1 MVKSAKIVFDMDDD
15 YLKRHY
21 PFQGCFNFRDIGGYL
36 NQEGKRVRKGLYF
49 RAGRQDRMSDK
60 DLLQLSDLKISTQID
75 LRRPD
80 EVLEQGKG
88 PLEAM
93 GAKYINIAVIPKGGS
108 DQLSRLVGDTGI
120 SGKRY
125 LGYLEFGPTS
135 WLRLFGILA
144 NEDNLP
150 VVLHCT
156 AGKDR
161 TGVSTAFLLSILG
174 VSREVIEADYLLT
187 NLDTERQADFI
198 ESTVGYPE
206 GYDRERMMAV
216 AGVPETAMKDFLDG
230 VESKWGSA
238 VEYLEKIG
246 ITQEQMETIRTN
258 FLE

>member
-1 MVKSAKIVFDMDDD
+1 MIDD
-15 YLKRHY
+15 YLERHY
-21 PFQGCFNFRDIGGYL
+21 PFEGCFNFRDIGGYL
-36 NQEGKRVRKGLYF
+36 TQDGKRVKKGLYF
-49 RAGRQDRMSDK
+49 RAGRQDRMSDQ

-75 LRRPD
+75 LRKPE
-80 EVLEQGKG
+80 EVLDQGKG

-93 GAKYINIAVIPKGGS
+93 GAKYINIAVIPEGGS

-135 WLRLFGILA
+135 WLRLFGILS
-144 NEDNLP
+144 ESDNLP

-174 VSREVIEADYLLT
+174 VSRDVIEADYLLT

-206 GYDRERMMAV
+206 GYDRERMIAI

-230 VESKWGSA
+230 VESKWGTV
-238 VEYLEKIG
+238 VEYLKKIG
-246 ITQEQMETIRTN
+246 ITQEQMDKIRYN

>member
-1 MVKSAKIVFDMDDD
+1 MNDD
-15 YLKRHY
+15 YLERHY
-21 PFQGCFNFRDIGGYL
+21 PFKGCFNFRDIGGYL
-36 NQEGKRVRKGLYF
+36 NQKGKRIKKGIYF

-60 DLLQLSDLKISTQID
+60 DLSQLSDLKITTQID

-93 GAKYINIAVIPKGGS
+93 GANYINIAVIPEGGS
-108 DQLSRLVGDTGI
+108 DKLSRLVGDTRI

-125 LGYLEFGPTS
+125 LGYLEFGPTT

-144 NEDNLP
+144 NKDNLP

-206 GYDRERMMAV
+206 GYDRETMISV
-216 AGVPETAMKDFLDG
+216 AGVPKDAMKVFLDG
-230 VESKWGSA
+230 LESKWGSA
-238 VEYLEKIG
+238 IEYLEKIG
-246 ITQEQMETIRTN
+246 VTQEQMETIRTN

>member
-1 MVKSAKIVFDMDDD
+1 MIND
-15 YLKRHY
+15 YLERHY
-21 PFQGCFNFRDIGGYL
+21 AFEGCFNFRDIGGYL
-36 NQEGKRVRKGLYF
+36 NQEGKRIKKGIYF

-60 DLLQLSDLKISTQID
+60 DLSQLSDLKIATQID

-93 GAKYINIAVIPKGGS
+93 GANYINIAVIPEGGS
-108 DQLSRLVGDTGI
+108 DKLSRLVGDTRI

-125 LGYLEFGPTS
+125 LGYLEFGPTT

-144 NEDNLP
+144 NEENLP

-206 GYDRERMMAV
+206 GYDRETMISV
-216 AGVPETAMKDFLDG
+216 AGVPKDAMKVFLDG
-230 VESKWGSA
+230 LESKWGSA
-238 VEYLEKIG
+238 IEYLEKIG
-246 ITQEQMETIRTN
+246 VTQEQMETIRTN

>member
-1 MVKSAKIVFDMDDD
+1 MIND
-15 YLKRHY
+15 YTERHY
-21 PFQGCFNFRDIGGYL
+21 PFEGCFNFRDIGGYH
-36 NQEGKRVRKGLYF
+36 NKNGKRIKKGLYF
-49 RAGRQDRMSDK
+49 RAGRQDRMTPK
-60 DLLQLSDLKISTQID
+60 DLAQLSELKISTQID

-88 PLEAM
+88 PLEDM
-93 GAKYINIAVIPKGGS
+93 GAKYINIAVIPEGGS
-108 DQLSRLVGDTGI
+108 DRLSKLVGDTYI

-125 LGYLEFGPTS
+125 LGYLEFGPTA

-161 TGVSTAFLLSILG
+161 TGVSTAFLLSVLG

-198 ESTVGYPE
+198 EKNIGYPE
-206 GYDRERMMAV
+206 EYNRETMIAA
-216 AGVPETAMKDFLDG
+216 AGVPKDAMKDFLDG
-230 VESKWGSA
+230 VESKWGS
-238 VEYLEKIG
+238 VLGYLEKIG
-246 ITQEQMETIRTN
+246 ITKKQIGVIQN
-258 FLE
+258 KFLEES

>member
-1 MVKSAKIVFDMDDD
+1 MNDD
-15 YLKRHY
+15 YLERHY
-21 PFQGCFNFRDIGGYL
+21 PFEGCFNFRDISGYL
-36 NQEGKRVRKGLYF
+36 NQEGKRIKKGIYF

-60 DLLQLSDLKISTQID
+60 DLSQLSDLKIATQID

-93 GAKYINIAVIPKGGS
+93 GAKYINIAVIPEGGS
-108 DQLSRLVGDTGI
+108 DKLSRLVGDTRI

-125 LGYLEFGPTS
+125 LGYLEFGPTT
-135 WLRLFGILA
+135 WLRLFEILA
-144 NEDNLP
+144 NKDNLP

-206 GYDRERMMAV
+206 GYDRETMISV
-216 AGVPETAMKDFLDG
+216 AGVPKDAMKVFLDG
-230 VESKWGSA
+230 LESKWGSA
-238 VEYLEKIG
+238 IEYLEKIG
-246 ITQEQMETIRTN
+246 VTQEQMETIRTN

>member
-1 MVKSAKIVFDMDDD
+1 MNDD
-15 YLKRHY
+15 YLERHY
-21 PFQGCFNFRDIGGYL
+21 PFEGCFNFRDIGGYR
-36 NQEGKRVRKGLYF
+36 NQDGKRVKKGLYF
-49 RAGRQDRMSDK
+49 RAGRQDRMSDT
-60 DLLQLSDLKISTQID
+60 DLSQLSDLKISTQID

-88 PLEAM
+88 PLQAM
-93 GAKYINIAVIPKGGS
+93 GAKYINIAVIPQGGS

-135 WLRLFGILA
+135 WLRLFGILS
-144 NEDNLP
+144 ELDNLP

-174 VSREVIEADYLLT
+174 VSRDVIEADYLLT

-206 GYDRERMMAV
+206 GYDRERMIAI

-230 VESKWGSA
+230 VESKWGT
-238 VEYLEKIG
+238 VIEYLKKIG
-246 ITQEQMETIRTN
+246 ITQEQMDTIRYN

>member
-1 MVKSAKIVFDMDDD
+1 MNDD
-15 YLKRHY
+15 YLERHY
-21 PFQGCFNFRDIGGYL
+21 PFEGCFNFRDIGGYL
-36 NQEGKRVRKGLYF
+36 NQEGKRIKKGIYF

-60 DLLQLSDLKISTQID
+60 DLSKLSDLKIATQID

-93 GAKYINIAVIPKGGS
+93 GANYINIAVIPEGGS
-108 DQLSRLVGDTGI
+108 DKLSRLVGDTRI

-125 LGYLEFGPTS
+125 LGYLEFGPTT

-206 GYDRERMMAV
+206 GYDRETMISV
-216 AGVPETAMKDFLDG
+216 AGVPKDAMKVFLDG
-230 VESKWGSA
+230 LESKWGSA
-238 VEYLEKIG
+238 IEYLEKIG
-246 ITQEQMETIRTN
+246 VTQEQMDAIRTN

>member
-1 MVKSAKIVFDMDDD
+1 MIDD
-15 YLKRHY
+15 YLERHY
-21 PFQGCFNFRDIGGYL
+21 PFEGCFNFRDIGGYR
-36 NQEGKRVRKGLYF
+36 NQDGQKVKKGLYF
-49 RAGRQDRMSDK
+49 RAGRQDRMTDK
-60 DLLQLSDLKISTQID
+60 DLAQLSELNISTQID
-75 LRRPD
+75 LRKKE
-80 EVLEQGKG
+80 EVLDQGRG

-93 GAKYINIAVIPKGGS
+93 GANYINIAVIPEGGS
-108 DQLSRLVGDTGI
+108 DKLNKLVGDTGI

-144 NEDNLP
+144 EQENLP
-150 VVLHCT
+150 VLLHCT

-161 TGVSTAFLLSILG
+161 TGVSTAFLLSVLG

-206 GYDRERMMAV
+206 GYDREKMITI
-216 AGVPETAMKDFLDG
+216 AGVPQDAMKDFLDG
-230 VESKWGSA
+230 VESKWGSV
-238 VEYLEKIG
+238 VEYLQKIG
-246 ITQEQMETIRTN
+246 ITQDQMNKIRDN

>member
-1 MVKSAKIVFDMDDD
+1 MIDDF
-15 YLKRHY
+15 LERHY
-21 PFQGCFNFRDIGGYL
+21 PFDGCFNFRDIGGYL
-36 NQEGKRVRKGLYF
+36 NQEGKRIKKGLYF
-49 RAGRQDRMSDK
+49 RAGRQDRMSDE
-60 DLLQLSDLKISTQID
+60 DLSQLSDLKISTQID

-88 PLEAM
+88 PLESM
-93 GAKYINIAVIPKGGS
+93 GSKYINIAVIPEGGS

-144 NEDNLP
+144 SEDNLP

-174 VSREVIEADYLLT
+174 VSRDVIEADYLLT

-206 GYDRERMMAV
+206 GYDREKLISV
-216 AGVPETAMKDFLDG
+216 AGVPKDAMKVFLDG
-230 VESKWGSA
+230 MESKWGSA

-246 ITQEQMETIRTN
+246 VTQEQMEAIRTT

>member
-1 MVKSAKIVFDMDDD
+1 MIDD
-15 YLKRHY
+15 YLERHY
-21 PFQGCFNFRDIGGYL
+21 PFEGCFNFRDIGGYL
-36 NQEGKRVRKGLYF
+36 NKDGKRVKKGLYF
-49 RAGRQDRMSDK
+49 RAGRQDRMSDQ

-75 LRRPD
+75 LRKPD
-80 EVLEQGKG
+80 EVLDQGKG
-88 PLEAM
+88 PLESM
-93 GAKYINIAVIPKGGS
+93 GAKYINIAVIPEGGS

-125 LGYLEFGPTS
+125 LGYLEFGPTA
-135 WLRLFGILA
+135 WLRLFGILS
-144 NEDNLP
+144 EVDNLP

-174 VSREVIEADYLLT
+174 VSRDVIEADYLLT

-206 GYDRERMMAV
+206 GYDRERMIAA

-230 VESKWGSA
+230 VESKWGNV
-238 VEYLEKIG
+238 VEYLKKIG
-246 ITQEQMETIRTN
+246 ITPEQMDMIRNN